1 MRTFVFVVLLL
12 LASGAVAV
20 AQTVDADWLR
30 KPTSDQL
37 RAAWPARA
45 LAAGRGGVAVIVCE
59 INIRGGL
66 ENCKIESEKPAGEGF
81 GDAAL
86 MLVPSFLMKPAMED
100 GKPVRSVVH
109 IPISFASGGSGGS
122 GGQTISM
129 VTNPPWRTAPSFAD
143 MAAAW
148 PKGAEAIQQGHV
160 SMRCK
165 FKKDG
170 GLTNCETLTENPR
183 GRGFGGAA
191 RKLAPLFAIPV
202 DPQDPHFLDRTYV
215 NLQVRFINPTA
226 PEALKRAVVQPRW
239 IRGPDPAKVLA
250 IYPEQ
255 ASAAGVKTGLGV
267 AECTIATDGSLTGC
281 VVAREDPAGL
291 GFGQAAVAVASVMR
305 MSPWTE
311 DGGPVDGGKIKLP
324 VKFSLAPEV
333 VAPTTP

>member
-1 MRTFVFVVLLL
+1 MHRLVLVALLVF
-12 LASGAVAV
+12 ASAAVAV
-20 AQTVDADWLR
+20 AQTSDADWLR
-30 KPTSDQL
+30 KPTGDQL

-45 LAAGRGGVAVIVCE
+45 LAAGRGGSAIITCE

-66 ENCKIESEKPAGEGF
+66 ENCRIESEKPAGEGF

-86 MLVPSFLMKPAMED
+86 LLVPSFLMKPAMED
-100 GKPVRSVVH
+100 GKPVRSVIR
-109 IPISFASGGSGGS
+109 IPIAFASGGSGGNS
-122 GGQTISM
+122 GPTISM

-191 RKLAPLFAIPV
+191 RKLAALFAIPV
-202 DPQDPHFLDRTYV
+202 DPQDPHVLDRTYV
-215 NLQVRFINPTA
+215 NLQIRFINPAA

-255 ASAAGVKTGLGV
+255 AVAAGVKTGLGV
-267 AECTIATDGSLTGC
+267 AECTIATDGALTDC
-281 VVAREDPAGL
+281 AVAREDPPGL
-291 GFGQAAVAVASVMR
+291 GFGQAAVAVAVVMR

-324 VKFSLAPEV
+324 VRFNKAPDP
-333 VAPTTP
+333 APAAP